1 MNRPTLR
8 SFVAATLLCVS
19 TSAAWSQFHQAP
31 DAKPGAFKRASP
43 AETALEYRGDGAR
56 HIYEAYAG
64 HIYKGKMPPLLYG
77 IAIIETE
84 IDAEGNVVNV
94 TLVRKPAAPEV
105 GPWAM
110 QMIRNSGKF
119 PPPGRM
125 GRVKYL
131 DIWLVH
137 KSGRFQLDT
146 LTEGQ
151 L

>member
-1 MNRPTLR
+1 MTTALH
-8 SFVAATLLCVS
+8 SFVAAALMCVS
-19 TSAAWSQFHQAP
+19 VGAWSQFHNVP
-31 DAKPGAFKRASP
+31 DAKPGAFKRTSA

-56 HIYEAYAG
+56 HIYEAYGG
-64 HIYKGKMPPLLYG
+64 HVYKGKMPPLLYG

-84 IDAEGNVVNV
+84 IDAEGNVVDV
-94 TLVRKPAAPEV
+94 KLVRKPAAAEV
-105 GPWAM
+105 GLWAM
-110 QMIRNSGKF
+110 EMIRKSGRF

>member
-1 MNRPTLR
+1 MK
-8 SFVAATLLCVS
+8 VALQSIVAVALLSVS
-19 TSAAWSQFHQAP
+19 SAAWSQFHQVP
-31 DAKPGAFKRASP
+31 DARPGAFKRASP

-56 HIYEAYAG
+56 HIYEAYGG

-84 IDAEGNVVNV
+84 IDADGNVVNV
-94 TLVRKPAAPEV
+94 TMVRKPAAPEV

-110 QMIRNSGKF
+110 EMIRKSGRF

>member
-1 MNRPTLR
+1 MTTALH
-8 SFVAATLLCVS
+8 SLVAAALLCVP
-19 TSAAWSQFHQAP
+19 AGAWSQFHNVP

-56 HIYEAYAG
+56 HLYEAYG
-64 HIYKGKMPPLLYG
+64 SHIYKGKMPPLLYG

-84 IDAEGNVVNV
+84 IDVDGNVVDV
-94 TLVRKPAAPEV
+94 KLVRKPAAPEV

-110 QMIRNSGKF
+110 EMIRKSGRF